1 MWRRALPVAIFVVLL
16 AILGYGLTRN
26 PSLVSSP
33 LIGKPL
39 PDFSLPQLHEANN
52 TIGNYDLRG
61 SPYLLNVWA
70 SWCAAC
76 RIEHPLLMQ
85 VAEQRLL
92 PIYGVNYRDKRDDAL
107 AWLERYGNP
116 YEAVIFD
123 ERGDLGLDLG
133 VYGAPETFLVDR
145 NNVIVYKHIG
155 PITDEVWAEELHP
168 KIIELQTSKP

>member
-1 MWRRALPVAIFVVLL
+1 MWRRVLPIAIFAVLL
-16 AILGYGLTRN
+16 AILGYGLTRD
-26 PSLVSSP
+26 PSIVSSP
-33 LIGKPL
+33 LIGKPV
-39 PDFSLPQLHEANN
+39 PDFSLPLLHESNSN
-52 TIGNYDLRG
+52 IGTYDLRG

-85 VAEQRLL
+85 VAEQRVL
-92 PIYGVNYRDKRDDAL
+92 PIYGVNYRDKREDAT

-123 ERGDLGLDLG
+123 AQGDFGLDLG

-155 PITDEVWAEELHP
+155 PITDEIWAEELHP
-168 KIIELQTSKP
+168 KIVELQTSGQ

>member
-1 MWRRALPVAIFVVLL
+1 MWRRILPIAIFVVLL

-33 LIGKPL
+33 LIGKPV
-39 PDFSLPQLHEANN
+39 PDFSLPLLHEQDS

-76 RIEHPLLMQ
+76 RVEHPLLMQ
-85 VAEQRLL
+85 VAEQRML
-92 PIYGVNYRDKRDDAL
+92 PVYGVNYRDTREDAL
-107 AWLERYGNP
+107 AWLERHGNP

-123 ERGDLGLDLG
+123 QRGEFGLDLG

-155 PITDEVWAEELHP
+155 PITEQVWADEFHSRIVELL
-168 KIIELQTSKP
+168 ISKP

>member
-1 MWRRALPVAIFVVLL
+1 MWRRVLPVAIFVVLL

-39 PDFSLPQLHEANN
+39 PAFALPQLHEANN

-76 RIEHPLLMQ
+76 RVEHPLLMQ
-85 VAEQRLL
+85 VAEQRML
-92 PIYGVNYRDKRDDAL
+92 PVYGVNYRDKREDAL

-145 NNVIVYKHIG
+145 DNVIVYKHIG

-168 KIIELQTSKP
+168 RIVELQTSKP

>member
-1 MWRRALPVAIFVVLL
+1 MWRRVLPVIVFLVLL
-16 AILGYGLTRN
+16 VILGYGLTRD

-39 PDFSLPQLHEANN
+39 PEFSLPLLHEPNG
-52 TIGNYDLRG
+52 TVGNYDLRG

-85 VAEQRLL
+85 VAEQRML
-92 PIYGVNYRDKRDDAL
+92 PIYGVNYRDQRADAL
-107 AWLERYGNP
+107 GWLERYGNP

-123 ERGDLGLDLG
+123 ERGSLGLDLG

-145 NNVIVYKHIG
+145 NNVIVYKHVG
-155 PITDEVWAEELHP
+155 PITDEVWSDVIHP
-168 KIIELQTSKP
+168 KIVELQTSKQ

>member
-1 MWRRALPVAIFVVLL
+1 MWRRALPVTIFVVLL

>member
-1 MWRRALPVAIFVVLL
+1 MWRRALPIAIFVVLL

-39 PDFSLPQLHEANN
+39 PDFSLPQLHEAKN

-85 VAEQRLL
+85 VAEQRML
-92 PIYGVNYRDKRDDAL
+92 PIYGVNYRDKREDAL

>member
-1 MWRRALPVAIFVVLL
+1 MWRRILPIIIFLVLL
-16 AILGYGLTRN
+16 AILGFGLTRD

-33 LIGKPL
+33 LIGKELPPFSMPL
-39 PDFSLPQLHEANN
+39 LHEPGN
-52 TIGNYDLRG
+52 TVGNYDLRG

-85 VAEQRLL
+85 LAEQRVL
-92 PIYGVNYRDKRDDAL
+92 PIYGLNYRDKREDAL
-107 AWLERYGNP
+107 GWLERYGNP

-123 ERGDLGLDLG
+123 DRGNLGLDLG

-145 NNVIVYKHIG
+145 DNVIVYKHIG
-155 PITDEVWAEELHP
+155 PITEKVWAEDLHP
-168 KIIELQTSKP
+168 KIVELQTSKQ